1 MLNDAHCHFFST
13 SFFSTLS
20 RQRGRG
26 DTVQQLCGDL
36 QWDDPGTPEAL
47 ADRWVRELDA
57 HGVRRTTLIAS
68 VPSDEESVASA
79 VARHP
84 SRFVGFFMI
93 DPSAADAPERAR
105 RAIGEQG
112 LRGICLF

>member
-1 MLNDAHCHFFST
+1 MINDSHCHFFSRQ
-13 SFFSTLS
+13 FFETLA
-20 RQRGRG
+20 RQRGREQSAAEL
-26 DTVQQLCGDL
+26 TREL